1 MTGGYR
7 ALTEEV
13 AVVELPRDVL
23 RVEGKDAFAF
33 LQGQLSQDLDAL
45 PARLGSGVDALLLQP
60 AGKVAALLRVTRW
73 TDGALLLDVDAGW
86 GEAVSTRLR
95 RFLLRMDVAIEPL
108 PWRCLALRGPRAHE
122 VDTGALGL
130 AADWPG
136 WPGVDLLGD
145 PPPRPDGVPQATLED
160 YEVAR
165 IEAGVPRMGTELDER
180 TIPAEA
186 GVVERAVSFSKGCF
200 VGQELVARI
209 DSRGGNV
216 PRRLRGLVLE
226 GGDVPPAGAAVVA
239 GDREVG
245 RVTSAARSP
254 ARGPVALA
262 YLRRAVE
269 VPAPV
274 VVRWEGG
281 EAAAEARSVP
291 MG

>member
-1 MTGGYR
+1 MTTGYR
-7 ALTEEV
+7 ALTEDV
-13 AVVELPRDVL
+13 ALVDLPRDVL
-23 RVEGKDAFAF
+23 RVTGTDAAVF

-45 PARLGSGVDALLLQP
+45 PARIGSSADALLLQP
-60 AGKVAALLRVTRW
+60 AGKVDALLRATRW
-73 TDGALLLDVDAGW
+73 TEGAFLLDVDAGW

-95 RFLLRMDVAIEPL
+95 RFLLRMDVATEPL

-122 VDTGALGL
+122 VDTGTLPL

-136 WPGVDLLGD
+136 WPGVDVLGD
-145 PPPRPDGVPQATLED
+145 PPPRPEGVTAATLED
-160 YEVAR
+160 YEAAR
-165 IEAGVPRMGTELDER
+165 IEAGVPRMGAELDER

-186 GVVERAVSFSKGCF
+186 GVVERAVSFTKGCF

-216 PRRLRGLVLE
+216 PRRLRGLVVQ
-226 GGDVPPAGAAVVA
+226 GDVVPPAGAAVVA

-262 YLRRAVE
+262 YLGRAVE
-269 VPAPV
+269 VPSPV

-281 EAAAEARSVP
+281 EAEAAARSLP
-291 MG
+291 LD